1 MSLWESQDAAVATGG
16 QNTDSWCATG
26 VSIDTRT
33 IQPGDLFIPLKS
45 KRDGHEFVGKSFEN
59 GAVAALVDHIPEGLN
74 DSLPLL
80 LVPDVM
86 KAFWAMARF
95 ARDRLKGKVI
105 AVTGSVGKTS
115 TKEMLHKML
124 ADQGKTH
131 SSFASYNNHWGVPLT
146 LTRMSKD
153 ADFSVI
159 EIGMNHPG
167 EIAPLSVLANPDVA
181 LITSVA
187 PAHLAAFESV
197 EAIAKEKASVAKG
210 LKDDGVLI
218 INGDVST
225 VEMLKTK
232 SISYNI
238 NPICYGSKDDRNKIL
253 NIDETNDGI
262 QILSLIDGEK
272 RRFKLKTKANH
283 FADNALGALIVAQQL
298 DCDVVKACKSL
309 QEWMPGVGR
318 GLVKKINLSRIGPIE
333 LIDDGYNANPV
344 SLYAALNTLGK
355 KKAKR
360 RIAILGDML
369 ELGPSEIGY
378 HEKIA
383 AMSIISKL
391 DYIHTVGPLMEHLHE
406 NLPDE
411 KRGLHFES
419 SKDVVPLLGTI
430 LKGGDCLLIKAS
442 LSVGMKV
449 IADAISN
456 CEYPSKV

>member
-1 MSLWESQDAAVATGG
+1 MSLWESQDAAIATGG
-16 QNTDSWCATG
+16 QNTASWSATG

-45 KRDGHEFVGKSFEN
+45 KRDGHEFVQKSFEN
-59 GAVAALVDHIPEGLN
+59 GAVAALVDHIPEGL
-74 DSLPLL
+74 DGSLPLL

-86 KAFWAMARF
+86 KAFRAMARF
-95 ARDRLKGKVI
+95 ARGRLKGKVI

-115 TKEMLHKML
+115 TKEMLHKIL

-153 ADFSVI
+153 VDFSVI

-167 EIAPLSVLANPDVA
+167 EIAPLSLLANPDVA

-197 EAIAKEKASVAKG
+197 EAIAKEKASIAKG
-210 LKDDGVLI
+210 LKDEGVLI

-225 VEMLKTK
+225 LEMLKTK
-232 SISYNI
+232 ISSYNI
-238 NPICYGSKDDRNKIL
+238 NPVCYGSKDNRNKIL
-253 NIDETNDGI
+253 NIGQANDGI
-262 QILSLIDGEK
+262 KILSLIEGEE

-283 FADNALGALIVAQQL
+283 FADNALGALIVATKL
-298 DCDVVKACKSL
+298 NCDVVKACKSL
-309 QEWMPGVGR
+309 EAWMPGVGR
-318 GLVKKINLSRIGPIE
+318 GLVKKINLSRIGLIE

-344 SLYAALNTLGK
+344 SLYAALDTLNK
-355 KKAKR
+355 NKAKR

-369 ELGPSEIGY
+369 ELGPSEVEY
-378 HEKIA
+378 HKKIA
-383 AMSIISKL
+383 AMSVISKL
-391 DYIHTVGPLMEHLHE
+391 DQIHTVGPLMEHLHE

-411 KRGLHFES
+411 KRGIHFER

-449 IADAISN
+449 ISDAISN
-456 CEYPSKV
+456 CDCPE